1 MIDAANELGD
11 LSHLG
16 LAEAKKR
23 IELIPDPVLKQAL
36 HFNLKDDG
44 TWSVNIKAVHRNKK
58 YIFGYL
64 DYGPYT
70 GPTLFINGAKSYQRK
85 IQSDL

>member
-36 HFNLKDDG
+36 QFNLKDDG

-58 YIFGYL
+58 
-64 DYGPYT
+64 
-70 GPTLFINGAKSYQRK
+70 
-85 IQSDL
+85 